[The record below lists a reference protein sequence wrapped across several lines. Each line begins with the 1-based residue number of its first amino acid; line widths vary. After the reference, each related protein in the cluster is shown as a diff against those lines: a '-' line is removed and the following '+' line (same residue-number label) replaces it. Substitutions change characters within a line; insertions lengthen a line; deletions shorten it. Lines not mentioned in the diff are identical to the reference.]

1 MKSADLAGWRAT
13 PFVIGGLVIVV
24 LAICSVAF
32 RPDLWHFGLI
42 TVVAVHF
49 CFTAVGLWPRSVLLG
64 ANLVR
69 LPESAAL
76 RREVAI
82 TIDDGPDPEVTPQ
95 VLSILAAY
103 GAQAT
108 FFCIGDRAARHPEL
122 CRAIV
127 RAGHAVENHG
137 QSHLKRSS
145 LLGPKG
151 WLREV
156 GEAQKTLTAV
166 TGSPPRYF
174 RATAGLRNLFLDPVL
189 HHMGLRLVSW
199 TRRGFDTRT
208 GDAALVLSRLARNL
222 QPGAILLLHDGHAA
236 KTGSGQAV
244 ILEVLPALLQELAA
258 RKLKTVTVASACLQ
272 D

>member
-1 MKSADLAGWRAT
+1 MKRTDRAGWRAT
-13 PFVIGGLVIVV
+13 PFVTGGLIIVV
-24 LAICSVAF
+24 LAVIAVAW
-32 RPDLWHFGLI
+32 RPDLWKSALL
-42 TVVAVHF
+42 ALALVHI

-64 ANLVR
+64 ANMVR
-69 LPESAAL
+69 LPEAAAL
-76 RREVAI
+76 RREVAV

-108 FFCIGDRAARHPEL
+108 FFCIGDLAERHPDL

-127 RAGHAVENHG
+127 KAGHAVENHG

-145 LLGPKG
+145 LLGPSG

-156 GEAQKTLTAV
+156 GEAQKTLTAI
-166 TGSPPRYF
+166 TGCPPRYF

-208 GDAALVLSRLARNL
+208 GDAARVLARL
-222 QPGAILLLHDGHAA
+222 TRDLTPGVILLLHDGHAA
-236 KTGSGQAV
+236 RTRSGQAV
-244 ILEVLPALLQELAA
+244 ILEVLPILLEELAA
-258 RKLKTVTVASACLQ
+258 RKLKTVTMASACSQ
-272 D
+272 A